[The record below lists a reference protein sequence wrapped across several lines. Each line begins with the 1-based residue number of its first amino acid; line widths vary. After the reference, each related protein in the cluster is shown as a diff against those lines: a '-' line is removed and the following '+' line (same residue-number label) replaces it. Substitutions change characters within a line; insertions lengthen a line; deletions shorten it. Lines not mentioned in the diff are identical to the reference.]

1 MNPAPLTTHAACNAA
16 VVRALN
22 ALQRHRATADAA
34 GDLANEGR
42 AHLLHTVEG
51 LSRLFPVDVSI
62 HSRPWF
68 RDWAG
73 VCALDYAL
81 AFALRTDLADW
92 FRQLREQNAQFAELL
107 AACYAGQAQA
117 QELATIFGLPLLE
130 LYRRVRAAWEALC
143 ALIREQTGTEWD
155 HIYPVPPLL
164 R

>member
-1 MNPAPLTTHAACNAA
+1 MNPNPLTAHAACNAA
-16 VVRALN
+16 IAFALHE
-22 ALQRHRATADAA
+22 LQDHSATAALA

-42 AHLLHTVEG
+42 VHLLHTVEG
-51 LSRLFPVDVSI
+51 VGRLFAADAPI
-62 HSRPWF
+62 YARPWF
-68 RDWAG
+68 RAWAG
-73 VCALDYAL
+73 ACVLDYAL

-92 FRQLREQNAQFAELL
+92 FRQLRERNAPFAELL

-143 ALIREQTGTEWD
+143 ELIREQTGTEWERV
-155 HIYPVPPLL
+155 YPVPPLL